1 MQGCALN
8 ISCRTTFLGGLLPF
22 LTLMEA
28 QALAQALFSFAVS
41 WHSVTARKMPSA
53 LSTSTPNF
61 FREREGDS
69 LLQLSLVNEGG
80 KQAACSANQ
89 LLGIN
94 HVMSCPCMACVRSSC
109 RWRVCSSSHLCPSS
123 RLRGRVK
130 SVVCA
135 TITWSPGSVRA
146 RCYLISCVVCVA

>member
-22 LTLMEA
+22 LTLMVA
-28 QALAQALFSFAVS
+28 MWQIVALAHRRALLFPFAVS
-41 WHSVTARKMPSA
+41 WQCHCQENAFCPVNQHPQ
-53 LSTSTPNF
+53 F
-61 FREREGDS
+61 FLREREGDS

-94 HVMSCPCMACVRSSC
+94 HVMSVHGVCQVELSMA
-109 RWRVCSSSHLCPSS
+109 RVFELAFVSL
-123 RLRGRVK
+123 V
-130 SVVCA
+130 
-135 TITWSPGSVRA
+135 
-146 RCYLISCVVCVA
+146 